1 MNIFNRNVEPLIFEP
16 LLDTLAVLLAGPRQV
31 GKTTLVKQIAK
42 ANGDLV
48 ALKLKPP
55 LPSRRSTYVTSRI

>member
-55 LPSRRSTYVTSRI
+55 LQSKHSTYVALTI